1 MLEDLCAPN
10 LRVIFCG
17 TAAGHRS
24 AVLKQYYAG
33 RGNRFW
39 EILAATKLT
48 SRRLAPAEYASLPE
62 FGIGLTDIA
71 KGQRGNDADISFTS
85 SDRVPL
91 RKKIL
96 EYQPRFL
103 CFNGKRAAQE
113 FFGVKAVR
121 YGLQAERI
129 GSTQLFVAPSTSGA
143 ARASWDPA
151 IWRDLARRVR
161 RASRSLTR
169 A

>member
-1 MLEDLCAPN
+1 
-10 LRVIFCG
+10 
-17 TAAGHRS
+17 
-24 AVLKQYYAG
+24 
-33 RGNRFW
+33 
-39 EILAATKLT
+39 
-48 SRRLAPAEYASLPE
+48 LPE

-71 KGQRGNDADISFTS
+71 KGQRGNDVDISFGP
-85 SDRVPL
+85 SDRAPL
-91 RKKIL
+91 RNKIL
-96 EYQPRFL
+96 AYQPQFL

-113 FFGVKAVR
+113 FFGVRDIR

-129 GSTQLFVAPSTSGA
+129 GETQVFVAPSTSGA

-161 RASRSLTR
+161 RASRSLTS